1 MAGRRREM
9 KRSRKGRLP
18 VDMFAEA
25 APLYFAAPAHLF
37 GEPRTRRPSDSQC
50 LRFEMPNPKPRR
62 MPGTPGRERCP

>member
-1 MAGRRREM
+1 MD
-9 KRSRKGRLP
+9 
-18 VDMFAEA
+18 VFAEA